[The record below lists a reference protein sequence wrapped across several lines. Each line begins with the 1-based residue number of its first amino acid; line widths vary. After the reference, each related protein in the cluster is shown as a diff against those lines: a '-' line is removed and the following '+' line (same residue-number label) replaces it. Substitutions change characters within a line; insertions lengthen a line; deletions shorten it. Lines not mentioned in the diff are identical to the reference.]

1 MVKICSKEYPLENDE
16 KYATYFQRFP
26 YPLSPFQKHA
36 LEAIV
41 EGHHVL
47 VTAHTG
53 SGKTLPAEFAIQ
65 HFVGLGK
72 KLIYTSPIK
81 ALSNQ
86 KYYEFTKKYPE
97 ISFGLLT
104 GDIKTNPD
112 ADVLI
117 MTTEI
122 LMNYLFMGEPK
133 EPSIPLPNSSPEF
146 EVGSGSVF
154 AVGSGSGF
162 ELGPGSAVVTNNK
175 SNLQFNIDVHNE
187 LGCVV
192 FDEVHYI
199 NDKERGQVWEK
210 TILML
215 PPHIQMVLLSATI
228 DNPAGFAEWIE
239 NRHIKIEG
247 PHSKHVAL
255 ASTNHRVVPLSHYGF
270 LTTTEA
276 IFKAVRDKTTQKMI
290 RDTTNT
296 LIPLQ
301 DHNGGFQDTGY
312 RNIVKVRDI
321 LDNNYVDMKRK
332 NVLNQLALFLRDRDM
347 LPAIAFVFSRKHVE
361 LCAKD
366 ITVPLLEDDSKVG
379 YTVRRECEQIVRKLP
394 NYQEYLQLP
403 EYNQV
408 VSLLEKGIGI
418 HHSGMIPI
426 LREIVELMISKK
438 YIKLLFATE
447 SFAIGLDCPIRTA
460 IFTSLTKFDGN
471 GERYLLAHEY
481 TQMAGRAGRRGI
493 DTVGHVVHCNNLF
506 NIPSLTDY
514 KTMLG
519 GVPQKLVSK
528 FHISY
533 GLILNLLKNG
543 KTTDFHKF
551 SEKSM
556 ITLEIANS
564 IDADKREMEDLAI
577 KLNKKL
583 ETIKMNRTPKQVCE
597 RYIELETLCKQAVN
611 KKRKEI
617 EREMDNSRNE
627 YRTLLEDVKKVK
639 ELWDMDTEYHKLKDS
654 IEYMEQYVY
663 TQTQNICKIMSEEGV
678 INDLGDSIY
687 ELTAQG
693 KIAANIAEVHPLPIS
708 KKMCD
713 NAYFADFTPKQLV
726 GLFSCF
732 TDVKIPSDQKYSIPI
747 TEDKLLKQT
756 INDLI
761 GMYKNYESKEFEV
774 DLHTGI
780 NYENALVFDMV
791 DYSMSWC
798 DCQTEEECKY
808 FIQSVIS
815 EKEISIGDFTKAMMK
830 IVTISKELFNIAE
843 TLGAIDLMYKLNQ
856 IDGMVLKYV
865 LTSQSLY
872 V

>member
-1 MVKICSKEYPLENDE
+1 MVKVCSQEYPQENEE
-16 KYATYFQRFP
+16 KYSEYFNKFP

-53 SGKTLPAEFAIQ
+53 SGKTLPAEFALQ
-65 HFVGLGK
+65 HFVGMGK
-72 KLIYTSPIK
+72 KVIYTSPIK

-86 KYYEFTKKYPE
+86 KYYEFTKKYPD

-122 LMNYLFMGEPK
+122 LMNYLF
-133 EPSIPLPNSSPEF
+133 ICNN
-146 EVGSGSVF
+146 EVTEKTQ
-154 AVGSGSGF
+154 VG
-162 ELGPGSAVVTNNK
+162 
-175 SNLQFNIDVHNE
+175 LQFNIDIQND

-215 PPHIQMVLLSATI
+215 PPQIQMVMLSATI
-228 DNPAGFAEWIE
+228 DNPEGFAEWCE
-239 NRHIKIEG
+239 RGSCGLEG
-247 PHSKHVAL
+247 SKSVYL
-255 ASTNHRVVPLSHYGF
+255 ATTNHRVVPLSHYGF

-276 IFKAVRDKTTQKMI
+276 IFKAVRDKETQKMI
-290 RDTTNT
+290 RETTNA

-301 DHNGGFQDTGY
+301 DHKGGFQEAGY
-312 RNIVKVRDI
+312 RNIIKIKDL
-321 LDNNYVDMKRK
+321 LDVNRVDMKRK
-332 NVLNQLALFLRDRDM
+332 HVLNQLALFLRDREM

-366 ITVPLLEDDSKVG
+366 ITIPLLEDDSKVG
-379 YTVRRECEQIVRKLP
+379 YNVRRECEQIVRKLP
-394 NYQEYLQLP
+394 NYQEYLELP

-408 VSLLEKGIGI
+408 VGLLEKGIGI

-438 YIKLLFATE
+438 YIKMLFATE

-471 GERYLLAHEY
+471 GERYLMAHEY

-493 DTVGHVVHCNNLF
+493 DTVGYVVHCNNLF
-506 NIPSLTDY
+506 RPPSLTDY
-514 KTMLG
+514 KLALG

-528 FHISY
+528 FNISY

-543 KTTDFHKF
+543 QTGDFHKF

-556 ITLEIANS
+556 VHSQIHKSIREANTELDEIS
-564 IDADKREMEDLAI
+564 QKIYKKRQTIEY
-577 KLNKKL
+577 NK
-583 ETIKMNRTPKQVCE
+583 TPMDVCE
-597 RYIELETLCKQAVN
+597 KYISAEMRFKMTVN
-611 KKRKEI
+611 KKKKEA
-617 EREMDNSRNE
+617 EREMDDIKNE
-627 YRTLLEDVKKVK
+627 YRSLMEDVQKIR
-639 ELWDMDTEYHKLKDS
+639 ELALLDKDYTKQLNS
-654 IEYMEQYVY
+654 IEYMEQFIRE
-663 TQTQNICKIMSEEGV
+663 QTDNVCKIMVEEGICSRV
-678 INDLGDSIY
+678 DQNY
-687 ELTAQG
+687 ELSLTG
-693 KIAANIAEVHPLPIS
+693 IIACNIAEVHPIPLTKLIS
-708 KKMCD
+708 E
-713 NAYFADFTPKQLV
+713 NSHFVDFSPKQLV

-732 TDVKIPSDQKYSIPI
+732 TDIKIPSDQRSSIPRSDDI
-747 TEDKLLKQT
+747 GL
-756 INDLI
+756 NRLI
-761 GMYKNYESKEFEV
+761 SSLSSYYKNLESKELDIGV
-774 DLHTGI
+774 RTGI
-780 NYENALVFDMV
+780 RYENALIYDMI
-791 DYSMSWC
+791 DYSMQWC
-798 DCQTEEECKY
+798 DCQTEEESKY
-808 FIQSVIS
+808 FIQNVIS
-815 EKEISIGDFTKAMMK
+815 EKEISIGDFTKAMLK
-830 IVTISKELFNIAE
+830 IVTVSKELMNICE
-843 TLGAIDLMYKLNQ
+843 ISGAIDLLYKLNQ
-856 IDGMVLKYV
+856 IEGMVLKYV